1 MDQKTYMDT
10 DLAIIILAAGQ
21 GTRMKSALPKVLHP
35 IGGQPMLAHVIDTA
49 EKLDPK
55 DIYIVYG
62 HGGERVISEVDGSS
76 LHWCLQEEQLGTG
89 HAVSQALP
97 NILPEQTVLVMYGDV
112 PLIRTGTLKNI
123 LLALGSN
130 DLSLLSVKVNNP
142 QGYGRIVRD
151 NQGNVCQIIEEK
163 DADNSV
169 KDIKEVNTGILAADA
184 SALQRWLAKIRSHN
198 AQGEYY
204 LTDCIETAVSEGS
217 TVAALVCP
225 DHTEVMG
232 VNDKLQLAESE
243 RIYQRRQVEQL
254 MIIGATLRDPARVDL
269 RGRLTIGRDVTIDIN
284 VIFEGDVSL
293 GNNVYIGPNCCIKD
307 AVIAANTQISSNT
320 VIEKATIGTGCRIGP
335 YTRIRPETEL
345 GKEVHLGNFV
355 EIKKSK
361 VDDKTKINHLSY
373 VGDTRLGKRVNVGAG
388 TITCNYDGAYK
399 HLTKIGDDVF
409 IGSDTQLV
417 APVEVGKG
425 ATIGA
430 GSTITRSTPEH
441 QLTLSRANQ
450 VSIDGW
456 QRPIKKKE

>member
-1 MDQKTYMDT
+1 MDKE
-10 DLAIIILAAGQ
+10 LVIIILAAGQ
-21 GTRMKSALPKVLHP
+21 GTRMKSSLPKVLHP

-49 EKLDPK
+49 EMLSPK

-62 HGGERVISEVDGSS
+62 HGGERVISEIDRPSI
-76 LHWCLQEEQLGTG
+76 HWCLQEEQLGTG

-97 NILPEQTVLVMYGDV
+97 TILPEQKVLVMYGDV
-112 PLIRTGTLKNI
+112 PLIRADTLKNI
-123 LLALGSN
+123 LLALKDN
-130 DLSLLSVKVNNP
+130 DLSLLTVEIKNP

-151 NQGNVCQIIEEK
+151 DHGKVCRIVEEK
-163 DADNSV
+163 DADHAV
-169 KDIKEVNTGILAADA
+169 KEIKEVNTGILAADA
-184 SALQRWLAKIRSHN
+184 SALRRWLNKVRSHN
-198 AQGEYY
+198 AQGEFY
-204 LTDCIETAVSEGS
+204 LTDCVETAVLEGG
-217 TVAALVCP
+217 AIGAQICP

-254 MIIGATLRDPARVDL
+254 MINGATLRDPARLDL
-269 RGRLTIGRDVTIDIN
+269 RGKLKIGQDVTIDVN

-293 GNNVYIGPNCCIKD
+293 GNNVFVGPNCFIKD
-307 AVIAANTQISSNT
+307 AVIAADTQISSNT
-320 VIEKATIGTGCRIGP
+320 VIEKAAIGKGCRIGP
-335 YTRIRPETEL
+335 YTRIRPETQL

-355 EIKKSK
+355 EIKKSI

-373 VGDTRLGKRVNVGAG
+373 VGDSQIGKRVNVGAG

-399 HLTKIGDDVF
+399 HLTRIGDDAF

-430 GSTITRSTPEH
+430 GSTITRSAPEH

-450 VSIDGW
+450 VSIEGW
-456 QRPIKKKE
+456 QRPAKKKD